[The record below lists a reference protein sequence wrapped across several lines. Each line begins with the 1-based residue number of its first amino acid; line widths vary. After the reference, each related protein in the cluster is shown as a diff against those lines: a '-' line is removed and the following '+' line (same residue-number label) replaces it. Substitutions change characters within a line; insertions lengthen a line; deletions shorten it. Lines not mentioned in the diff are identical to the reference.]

1 MGLSSK
7 PLHRGVK
14 HDISCLSQD
23 SYGPYIAASCMDNII
38 YLYSVLHMNK
48 GLIKVYTSIKIR
60 VFFRQAVAT
69 HGYLS
74 IMMAR
79 TTPLPLRV
87 KSSLRHDFKFLK
99 VENLGN
105 QLVQQKGKPKIEVY
119 EKDRKKGAGALT
131 THARVQ

>member
-1 MGLSSK
+1 M
-7 PLHRGVK
+7 
-14 HDISCLSQD
+14 
-23 SYGPYIAASCMDNII
+23 
-38 YLYSVLHMNK
+38 
-48 GLIKVYTSIKIR
+48 
-60 VFFRQAVAT
+60 

-79 TTPLPLRV
+79 TTPLRLRV